1 MIFRSFEAYPILFVN
16 IRRLKISKTL
26 PGKRIIAALLIEPYL
41 YIILS
46 NLDTQIDKKKGVL
59 NRAGQVRTFRLFFK
73 TFTNL

>member
-59 NRAGQVRTFRLFFK
+59 NRACQVRTFRLFFK